1 MNKPNHEKTVDML
14 NVNVR
19 HEFTEAEL
27 KEQANLLSQA
37 VKNKAAVEA
46 DKKVAMSG
54 FTNQIKK
61 LDADINIHSS
71 NHNNG
76 FTYQDEAC
84 ELWLDYDTNTRV
96 YVSKSSGKEVKHEAF
111 YPSDYQKKIDF
122 TGVSA
127 ETQDQID
134 ENNQVGEF
142 AEQNDQ
148 LDKVISDKVTKFKAD
163 KKSGKIKTKPLYD
176 VNDDDLL
183 DGLHLDGNGNLTDLP

>member
-19 HEFTEAEL
+19 HEFSEAEL

-76 FTYQDEAC
+76 YTYRDEAC
-84 ELWLDYDTNTRV
+84 ELWLDYDTQYPCVRIQG
-96 YVSKSSGKEVKHEAF
+96 YQHRGKARTLLPKRLPEEDRFHRHIF
-111 YPSDYQKKIDF
+111 RNQGSDR
-122 TGVSA
+122 
-127 ETQDQID
+127 
-134 ENNQVGEF
+134 
-142 AEQNDQ
+142 AEQR
-148 LDKVISDKVTKFKAD
+148 
-163 KKSGKIKTKPLYD
+163 G
-176 VNDDDLL
+176 
-183 DGLHLDGNGNLTDLP
+183 G